1 MCLQKGITTLVFAPI
16 MSKMLDKSDQVA
28 RDLMLEYQTKDIKF
42 REMDIDQIKQVLGNL
57 DDIKDYIQ
65 LKTEI
70 DNE

>member
-1 MCLQKGITTLVFAPI
+1 
-16 MSKMLDKSDQVA
+16 MLDKSDQVA